1 MAGHPLRPA
10 TDQSLGEPLPR
21 QQANRPRAP
30 PPTPLR
36 ALIPAAEATGMSCG
50 ISPPF
55 GGLSPFGGQVTQV
68 LRTRAPCAGL
78 LYCYSRL
85 RTRLACVKHAASVRS
100 EPGSNSRLKLV
111 VLKTKFLA
119 EPGREFQNELL
130 IARALRTARLVRN
143 YVARF
148 TQKPNGFWHI
158 SFSCQR
164 TGLPVRQELRYDQK
178 IVAGP
183 FLMSST
189 ILRAQHD

>member
-1 MAGHPLRPA
+1 
-10 TDQSLGEPLPR
+10 
-21 QQANRPRAP
+21 
-30 PPTPLR
+30 
-36 ALIPAAEATGMSCG
+36 
-50 ISPPF
+50 
-55 GGLSPFGGQVTQV
+55 
-68 LRTRAPCAGL
+68 
-78 LYCYSRL
+78 
-85 RTRLACVKHAASVRS
+85 
-100 EPGSNSRLKLV
+100 LKLV

-164 TGLPVRQELRYDQK
+164 AGLPVRQELRCNHR

-183 FLMSST
+183 F
-189 ILRAQHD
+189 